1 MCRNEGTE
9 ESWVLSS
16 HFLPGFDFS
25 DQVRIAMETSIDN
38 SVESLYP
45 SEDYMITVPISIGVF
60 VAVFTSLFLA
70 VSYLPSITSTTLQLR
85 TGVIPTLA
93 EQKLNQYRAAVSR
106 IHRSVLRYC

>member
-1 MCRNEGTE
+1 MGLVV
-9 ESWVLSS
+9 SP
-16 HFLPGFDFS
+16 LPGLDFL

-45 SEDYMITVPISIGVF
+45 SEDYMITVPISIGVV

-85 TGVIPTLA
+85 TGVVPTLS

-106 IHRSVLRYC
+106 IHRNVLRYC